1 MQSSSI
7 VDIAGWQ
14 PSSRLAR
21 SFRIAT
27 VRRRGC
33 EAEAMAKAEGA
44 HDRTGELKAKLIDT

>member
-21 SFRIAT
+21 SFRIAI

-44 HDRTGELKAKLIDT
+44 HDRTGEIKSKTD